1 MTQTQNYVK
10 SIVEMEED
18 MSCSVMMTIQSMEM
32 DVLKIVELNWDTVVL
47 EVHQI
52 PLITVL
58 SINQHKSL

>member
-32 DVLKIVELNWDTVVL
+32 GVLKIVELNWDTVVL

-58 SINQHKSL
+58 SISQHK